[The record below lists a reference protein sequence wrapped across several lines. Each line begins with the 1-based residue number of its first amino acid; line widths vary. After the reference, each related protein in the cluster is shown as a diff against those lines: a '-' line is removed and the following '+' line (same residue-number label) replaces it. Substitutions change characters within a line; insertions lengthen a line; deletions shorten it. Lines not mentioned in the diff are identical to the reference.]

1 MVARFPFLKL
11 VVIAA
16 LFVVITAFAV
26 FGMYTASAEENVTI
40 RDLTGSADSASGRP
54 GTNLFV
60 GDTFFMGFQ
69 SQVVEPGVLGY
80 SIPDFMSGFALSNTI
95 QNGNDNITLLVDNIP
110 YTSYGDY
117 YFLSFSF
124 YLPDLVEDDLDSIP
138 HRGPEY
144 NLISIDFRHKGT
156 PSSSLNETA
165 IRVVGIRDFS
175 SSSTDAV
182 SFSSY
187 RVIYTFNYGSRLQA
201 QFSFEGGN
209 FYRPYMIFYIPST
222 WIGDEEALSLSF
234 SVYGGMSTT
243 SSGST
248 VNIRSNYG
256 FSSLNVPSI
265 YSQFALLSDM
275 IRSDILDQFDRWY
288 NVSDDYDRGYSDGL
302 YDGRVE
308 SNDYEY
314 DRGYDAGYNAGVLVG
329 EGDIESSITGFLP
342 SILGATGDFLRN
354 ALDFEVFGVS
364 MLTIFGTFGAI
375 FLVAMVI
382 KMVM

>member
-1 MVARFPFLKL
+1 MIARFPFLKL
-11 VVIAA
+11 VVISA

-26 FGMYTASAEENVTI
+26 FGMFTASAEENVTI

-69 SQVVEPGVLGY
+69 GQVIEPGVLGY
-80 SIPDFMSGFALSNTI
+80 SIPNFMSGFALSNTI

-117 YFLSFSF
+117 YFLSFGF

-144 NLISIDFRHKGT
+144 TLISIDFRHQGT
-156 PSSSLNETA
+156 PSSSPNQTA

-175 SSSTDAV
+175 SSSTDTV
-182 SFSSY
+182 HFSSY
-187 RVIYTFNYGSRLQA
+187 RVIYSFNYGSRLQV

-209 FYRPYMIFYIPST
+209 FYRPYMIFYIPSS
-222 WIGDEEALSLSF
+222 WIGDEEALTMSI
-234 SVYGGMSTT
+234 SVYGGMS
-243 SSGST
+243 ST
-248 VNIRSNYG
+248 LDGNVNIRSNYG

-288 NVSDDYDRGYSDGL
+288 NISDDYDRGYSDGL
-302 YDGRVE
+302 YDGRGE
-308 SNDYEY
+308 SNEYEY
-314 DRGYDAGYNAGVLVG
+314 DRGYDDGYNAGVLVG

-364 MLTIFGTFGAI
+364 MLSILGTFGAI

>member
-1 MVARFPFLKL
+1 MIARFPFLKL
-11 VVIAA
+11 VVISA

-26 FGMYTASAEENVTI
+26 FGMFTASAEENVTI

-69 SQVVEPGVLGY
+69 GQVIEPGVLGY
-80 SIPDFMSGFALSNTI
+80 SIPNFMSGFALSNTI

-117 YFLSFSF
+117 YFLSFGF

-144 NLISIDFRHKGT
+144 TLISIDFRHQGT
-156 PSSSLNETA
+156 PSSSPNQTA

-175 SSSTDAV
+175 SSSTDTV
-182 SFSSY
+182 HFSSY
-187 RVIYTFNYGSRLQA
+187 RVIYSFNYGSRLQA
-201 QFSFEGGN
+201 KFSFEGGN
-209 FYRPYMIFYIPST
+209 FYRPYMIFYIPSS
-222 WIGDEEALSLSF
+222 WIGDEEALTMSI
-234 SVYGGMSTT
+234 SVYGGMS
-243 SSGST
+243 ST
-248 VNIRSNYG
+248 LDGNVNIRSNYG

-288 NVSDDYDRGYSDGL
+288 NISDDYDRGYSDGL
-302 YDGRVE
+302 YDGRGE
-308 SNDYEY
+308 SNEYEY
-314 DRGYDAGYNAGVLVG
+314 DRGYDDGYNAGVLVG

-364 MLTIFGTFGAI
+364 MLSILGTFGAI